1 MAESSCTTLILSIV
15 NLSMCYSGAP
25 LREQRKTLQ
34 NYKLYLKPANFSRY
48 FFNFFSEAP
57 RLSGP
62 RRTVCA
68 LAGPPSQKRVQSYT
82 FPPFPPNIFPKKFIK
97 TMFSSIYL
105 TSVCNYTPQKRLQ
118 TLPNHIGR
126 HRTIAIFIGHLC
138 THFGRKN
145 IGRRDADGRHI
156 RLRKPIFFPH
166 IRREHHQR
174 RASDGLN
181 DVARPTLIAE
191 IYAAMRGQR
200 HQ

>member
-25 LREQRKTLQ
+25 LGEQRKTLQ

-82 FPPFPPNIFPKKFIK
+82 FPPFPPNISPKKFIK

-105 TSVCNYTPQKRLQ
+105 TSVCNRQNCITSTIFAQHSVNSGDKVKSKKTP
-118 TLPNHIGR
+118 P
-126 HRTIAIFIGHLC
+126 
-138 THFGRKN
+138 
-145 IGRRDADGRHI
+145 
-156 RLRKPIFFPH
+156 
-166 IRREHHQR
+166 
-174 RASDGLN
+174 
-181 DVARPTLIAE
+181 PTL
-191 IYAAMRGQR
+191 RSR
-200 HQ
+200 